1 MRIATF
7 NLENLDDQPGLDPPL
22 AERLDILRPQILRL
36 EADVLCLQEVN
47 AQSSERHAPRRLLAL
62 ERLLEGTPYAGFEQ
76 ASSLSPSGQGPA
88 DKHNLVV
95 LSRWPL
101 AAVRQIRHELVA
113 PATYR
118 SATAEPT
125 ATDAEPILWDRPV
138 LQVEIEL
145 PQGARLHLFNLHLRA
160 PLAAPVAGQK
170 LESFRWRTVGG
181 WAEGFYLAALKRAGQ
196 ALETRLAIEG
206 VFDRDPRALIAVC
219 GDFNAEDREVPL
231 RIIQGDVEDTG
242 NGALAARTLVP
253 LERTLPESQRFS
265 VLHHGHRLM
274 LDHMLVSRALMAAY
288 RHVEVHNEALGDELV
303 AYATDSRSPESFHA
317 PIVAEFDISAL

>member
-7 NLENLDDQPGLDPPL
+7 NLENLDDRPGLEPPL

-36 EADVLCLQEVN
+36 EADVLCLQEIN
-47 AQSSERHAPRRLLAL
+47 AQPAARHAPRRLLAL
-62 ERLLEGTPYAGFEQ
+62 ERLLETTSYARFER
-76 ASSLSPSGQGPA
+76 ASSLSPNGQGPA

-101 AAVRQIRHELVA
+101 AAVRQIRHDLVA
-113 PATYR
+113 PAAYR
-118 SATAEPT
+118 TATAEPE
-125 ATDAEPILWDRPV
+125 ARDAEPILWDRPV
-138 LQVEIEL
+138 LEVEIEL
-145 PQGARLHLFNLHLRA
+145 PRGARLHLFNLHLRA
-160 PLAAPVAGQK
+160 PLAAPVEGQK
-170 LESFRWRTVGG
+170 LDSFKWKTVGG

-206 VFDRDPRALIAVC
+206 VFDRDSRALIAVC

-242 NGALAARTLVP
+242 NGALAARMLVP

-265 VLHHGHRLM
+265 VLHRGHRLM

-303 AYATDSRSPESFHA
+303 AYATASRSPESFHA